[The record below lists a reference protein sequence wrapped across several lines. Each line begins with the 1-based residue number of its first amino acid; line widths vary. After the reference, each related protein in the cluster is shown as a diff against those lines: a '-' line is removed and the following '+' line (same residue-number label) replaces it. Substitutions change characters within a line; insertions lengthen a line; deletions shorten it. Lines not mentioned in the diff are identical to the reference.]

1 MSEDLKPYKVS
12 IVYDIELVT
21 YDNNHMVF
29 HNVNNLSINDKDIEF
44 NVYGVD
50 NTNDYKLMYESFLEL
65 NIKKGVYK
73 YDNIIEGNENRIG

>member
-12 IVYDIELVT
+12 IVYDIEMVT
-21 YDNNHMVF
+21 YDNKHMVF
-29 HNVNNLSINDKDIEF
+29 HNVNNISINDKDIEF

-50 NTNDYKLMYESFLEL
+50 NTNGYKLMYESFLEL

-73 YDNIIEGNENRIG
+73 YDNIIEENENWIG

>member
-12 IVYDIELVT
+12 IVYDIEMVT
-21 YDNNHMVF
+21 YDNKHMVF
-29 HNVNNLSINDKDIEF
+29 HNVNNLSMNDKDIEF

-50 NTNDYKLMYESFLEL
+50 NTNGYTLMYESFLKL

-73 YDNIIEGNENRIG
+73 YDNIIEENENWIG

>member
-12 IVYDIELVT
+12 IVYDIEMVT
-21 YDNNHMVF
+21 YDNKHMVF
-29 HNVNNLSINDKDIEF
+29 HNVNNLSMNDKDIEF

-50 NTNDYKLMYESFLEL
+50 NKNGYKLMYESFLEL

-73 YDNIIEGNENRIG
+73 YDNIIEENENWIG

>member
-12 IVYDIELVT
+12 IVYDIEMVT
-21 YDNNHMVF
+21 YDNKHMVF
-29 HNVNNLSINDKDIEF
+29 HNVNNISMNDKDIEF

-50 NTNDYKLMYESFLEL
+50 NTNSYKLMYESFLEL

-73 YDNIIEGNENRIG
+73 YDNIIEENENWIG

>member
-1 MSEDLKPYKVS
+1 MSEDLKPYEVS
-12 IVYDIELVT
+12 IVYDIEMVT

-44 NVYGVD
+44 NVYSVD
-50 NTNDYKLMYESFLEL
+50 NTNGYKLMYESFLEL

-73 YDNIIEGNENRIG
+73 YDNIIEGNENWIG

>member
-1 MSEDLKPYKVS
+1 MSEDLKPYEVS
-12 IVYDIELVT
+12 IVYDIEMVT

-44 NVYGVD
+44 NIYGVD
-50 NTNDYKLMYESFLEL
+50 NKNGYKLMYESFLEL

-73 YDNIIEGNENRIG
+73 YDNIIEENENWIG

>member
-1 MSEDLKPYKVS
+1 MSEDLKPYEVS
-12 IVYDIELVT
+12 IVYDIEMAT

-44 NVYGVD
+44 NIYGVD
-50 NTNDYKLMYESFLEL
+50 NKNGYKLMYESFLEL

-73 YDNIIEGNENRIG
+73 YDNIIEENENWIG

>member
-12 IVYDIELVT
+12 IVYDIEMVT

-44 NVYGVD
+44 NIYGVD
-50 NTNDYKLMYESFLEL
+50 NANGYKLMYESFLEL

-73 YDNIIEGNENRIG
+73 YDNIIEENENWIG

>member
-12 IVYDIELVT
+12 IVYDIEMVT
-21 YDNNHMVF
+21 YDNKHMVF

-44 NVYGVD
+44 NIYGVD
-50 NTNDYKLMYESFLEL
+50 NANGYKLMYESFLEL

-73 YDNIIEGNENRIG
+73 YDNIIEGNENWIG

>member
-12 IVYDIELVT
+12 IVYDIEMVT
-21 YDNNHMVF
+21 YDNKHMIF
-29 HNVNNLSINDKDIEF
+29 HNVNNLSMNDKDIEF

-50 NTNDYKLMYESFLEL
+50 NKNGYKLMYESFLEL

-73 YDNIIEGNENRIG
+73 YDNIIEENENWIG

>member
-12 IVYDIELVT
+12 IVYDIEMVT

-44 NVYGVD
+44 NIYGVD
-50 NTNDYKLMYESFLEL
+50 NANGYKLMYESFLEL

-73 YDNIIEGNENRIG
+73 YDNIIEGNENWIG